1 MARGPKVIVIAGTNG
16 AGKTTFA
23 REFLPNDWSESMNP
37 RPIEAALDPDLR
49 MSAAA
54 LQRAALRAREV
65 ALQTGT
71 TLVVSGTGMVQT
83 PPPVNAALQSRTEV
97 REATAGHPART

>member
-1 MARGPKVIVIAGTNG
+1 
-16 AGKTTFA
+16 
-23 REFLPNDWSESMNP
+23 MNP
-37 RPIEAALDPDLR
+37 RPIEAARDPDLR

-83 PPPVNAALQSRTEV
+83 PPSAQAALGSATEV
-97 REATAGHPART
+97 REPLARRSGKS

>member
-1 MARGPKVIVIAGTNG
+1 
-16 AGKTTFA
+16 
-23 REFLPNDWSESMNP
+23 MNP

-54 LQRAALRAREV
+54 LQRAAVRAREV

-83 PPPVNAALQSRTEV
+83 PPSVKATHQSPTEV
-97 REATAGHPART
+97 REAPAGQAGGT